1 MSVNGS
7 NNEFGVYVTTNAAA
21 TRAVEIAAAKK
32 AALKEADARSAE
44 RRGEVKQVRKLDGL
58 ALLHKAGELTDDMHR
73 VGLAYQRAYEAC
85 AGLRGRNALN
95 DTPPGDRDTAL
106 QAVIDSGRVVA
117 RAEKFCTS
125 AGELGLLRH
134 VVGQGHSIRS
144 MASGRKYVAAHET
157 LIDLLGRMAR
167 ARL

>member
-1 MSVNGS
+1 MTESSV
-7 NNEFGVYVTTNAAA
+7 YLTTNAQAA
-21 TRAVEIAAAKK
+21 RAVEIAAAKK

-106 QAVIDSGRVVA
+106 QAVVDAGRLVVKCE
-117 RAEKFCTS
+117 RCCVTS
-125 AGELGLLRH
+125 GELNALRAIVGLGLS
-134 VVGQGHSIRS
+134 VRS
-144 MASGRKYVAAHET
+144 QASGRRYREMCEMVVGVLGKMVAA
-157 LIDLLGRMAR
+157 
-167 ARL
+167 RL

>member
-1 MSVNGS
+1 MTESSVYLTS
-7 NNEFGVYVTTNAAA
+7 NAQAA
-21 TRAVEIAAAKK
+21 RAVEIAAAKK
-32 AALKEADARSAE
+32 AALREADARSAE

-106 QAVIDSGRVVA
+106 QATIEAGRLIVKCERCCV
-117 RAEKFCTS
+117 T
-125 AGELGLLRH
+125 AGELNALRSIVGL
-134 VVGQGHSIRS
+134 GHSVRS
-144 MASGRKYVAAHET
+144 QASGRRYREMC
-157 LIDLLGRMAR
+157 DLVVGVLGKMAE

>member
-1 MSVNGS
+1 MS
-7 NNEFGVYVTTNAAA
+7 YVHITTTAQAERAKEMAASK
-21 TRAVEIAAAKK
+21 R
-32 AALKEADARSAE
+32 AALREADEKASE
-44 RRGEVKQVRKLDGL
+44 RRGEFRQVRALDGL
-58 ALLHKAGELTDDMHR
+58 GLLHKAGELTDDMHR

>member
-1 MSVNGS
+1 MTD
-7 NNEFGVYVTTNAAA
+7 YAPYITTSAAA
-21 TRAVEIAAAKK
+21 ARAVEIAAAKK

-106 QAVIDSGRVVA
+106 QAVVDAGRVIA
-117 RAEKFCTS
+117 LCEKFCTS
-125 AGELGLLRH
+125 ALELTLLRE
-134 VVGQGHSIRS
+134 VAGKGNSIRS
-144 MASGRKYVAAHET
+144 LASGRRYVAAHET
-157 LIDLLGRMAR
+157 LIGLLGRLVE

>member
-1 MSVNGS
+1 MTESSV
-7 NNEFGVYVTTNAAA
+7 YLTTTAAA
-21 TRAVEIAAAKK
+21 ARAVEMAAHKK

-73 VGLAYQRAYEAC
+73 VGLAYQRAYESC

-106 QAVIDSGRVVA
+106 QATIDAGRLIVKCERCCA
-117 RAEKFCTS
+117 T
-125 AGELGLLRH
+125 AGELNALRSIVGLGLS
-134 VVGQGHSIRS
+134 VRS
-144 MASGRKYVAAHET
+144 QASGRRYREMC
-157 LIDLLGRMAR
+157 DLVIGVLGKMVE

>member
-1 MSVNGS
+1 MTESSV
-7 NNEFGVYVTTNAAA
+7 YLTTHAKAEQA
-21 TRAVEIAAAKK
+21 KAQAQAKK
-32 AALKEADARSAE
+32 AALREADARSAE

-73 VGLAYQRAYEAC
+73 CGLAYQRAYEAC

-106 QAVIDSGRVVA
+106 QSVVDAGRVIA
-117 RAEKFCTS
+117 LCEKFCTS
-125 AGELGLLRH
+125 ALELTLLRE
-134 VVGQGHSIRS
+134 VVGKGNSIRS
-144 MASGRKYVAAHET
+144 LASGRRYVAATET
-157 LIDLLGRMAR
+157 LIGLLDRLVE

>member
-1 MSVNGS
+1 MT
-7 NNEFGVYVTTNAAA
+7 YVHITTAAQA
-21 TRAVEIAAAKK
+21 ERAKEMAASRK
-32 AALKEADARSAE
+32 AALREADEKASE
-44 RRGEVKQVRKLDGL
+44 RRGEFRQVRALDGL
-58 ALLHKAGELTDDMHR
+58 GLLHKAGELTDDMHR

>member
-1 MSVNGS
+1 MTESSV
-7 NNEFGVYVTTNAAA
+7 YLTTNAAA
-21 TRAVEIAAAKK
+21 ARAVEIAAAKK

-73 VGLAYQRAYEAC
+73 VGLAYQRAYESC

-95 DTPPGDRDTAL
+95 DQPPGDIDTAL
-106 QAVIDSGRVVA
+106 QSTIDAGRLIVKCERCCV
-117 RAEKFCTS
+117 TS
-125 AGELGLLRH
+125 GELRLLRL
-134 VVGQGHSIRS
+134 VVGQGQSVRS
-144 MASGRKYVAAHET
+144 LASGRKYVAATET
-157 LIDLLGRMAR
+157 VISVLGKIVA

>member
-1 MSVNGS
+1 MTD
-7 NNEFGVYVTTNAAA
+7 YAPYITTTAAA
-21 TRAVEIAAAKK
+21 ARAVEMATAKR
-32 AALKEADARSAE
+32 AALKEADERSAE

-58 ALLHKAGELTDDMHR
+58 GLLYKAGELTDDMHR

-95 DTPPGDRDTAL
+95 DMPAGDRETAL

-125 AGELGLLRH
+125 AGELELLRR

-157 LIDLLGRMAR
+157 LIDLLGRMVR
-167 ARL
+167 GGL